1 MLFRELSFVLLYV
14 SAFGFS
20 DYIVKTFGLTS
31 FWYLLYYSVL
41 FMVGVVGVLWMKA
54 RGEDGREDGMD

>member
-41 FMVGVVGVLWMKA
+41 FMVGVVGVRVLGVCVGVCVW
-54 RGEDGREDGMD
+54 G

>member
-41 FMVGVVGVLWMKA
+41 LVGGVVGVLLVKA
-54 RGEDGREDGMD
+54 RDANGREDGMD